1 MNETLL
7 RKILIVMLVVFIV
20 IALAGVVVAG
30 VGEDFGLILI
40 IIGVAAIFP
49 VLGELSRQD
58 RAASRGKK
66 TEEESRESAADNN

>member
-58 RAASRGKK
+58 RAASRGKE
-66 TEEESRESAADNN
+66 TEGESAADNN

>member
-58 RAASRGKK
+58 RAASRGKE
-66 TEEESRESAADNN
+66 TEGESRESAADNN